1 MIFLIYV
8 ESPVDKSSIRGL
20 RDTNMSK
27 PAKDWFG
34 MSPQFVRTIADID
47 ISRLHAD
54 RDACKGITDTS
65 RGATLRTTETLKLKN
80 RDPTKRSQTVRG
92 EGVTASKSSI
102 PVALARRVCQNVETA

>member
-1 MIFLIYV
+1 MYIRFSSSILQNNEQENSDLQGGDELRKVYKYMIFLIYV

-20 RDTNMSK
+20 RDTTMAK

-54 RDACKGITDTS
+54 RDACKGSTNT
-65 RGATLRTTETLKLKN
+65 
-80 RDPTKRSQTVRG
+80 P
-92 EGVTASKSSI
+92 EGQ
-102 PVALARRVCQNVETA
+102 L